1 MNTIEIMEV
10 TMIDYNKDKY
20 VLRCPYCGGE
30 EMIEAFQSCYGAVIA
45 TSNVLG
51 GRTLYHMICRN
62 CGSVVRSFVKEPEK
76 LLKRRDRRKVLYR

>member
-1 MNTIEIMEV
+1 
-10 TMIDYNKDKY
+10 MIDFNKDKF

-30 EMIEAFQSCYGAVIA
+30 EMIEAFQSCYGAVTA